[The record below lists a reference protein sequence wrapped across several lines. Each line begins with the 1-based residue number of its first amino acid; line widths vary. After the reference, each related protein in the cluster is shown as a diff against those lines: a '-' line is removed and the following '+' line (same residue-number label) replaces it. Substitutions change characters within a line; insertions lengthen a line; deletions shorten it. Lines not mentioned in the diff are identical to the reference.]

1 MPVIHVNDTAGKW
14 ESDQQA
20 FVKRCLKPE
29 ARGHDVVETIAPS
42 ARDYFHGVI
51 AGLRRM

>member
-29 ARGHDVVETIAPS
+29 ARGHDVVEAIAPS
-42 ARDYFHGVI
+42 ARDYFMG
-51 AGLRRM
+51 